1 MVEAELVP
9 WIFAAIM
16 TVGMT
21 FLLISIF
28 LGDVGD
34 FDADI
39 DIDIDVDLDI
49 DGAMDGIIGEGD
61 VAESR
66 NLGCMVISA
75 FMTGFGSVGLFGSL
89 MGWSPVFSSMAGLA
103 FGLIFGRSTAAALRY
118 VMRQQFSDLLTTDS
132 LIGAH
137 ARITVNIPAGKVGE
151 ALVESKT
158 LIKYP
163 VRAVSDEVELKKG
176 DYVEIVEV
184 RGGCLY
190 VKKKRG

>member
-1 MVEAELVP
+1 MVEAELVS

-21 FLLISIF
+21 FLLLSIF

-49 DGAMDGIIGEGD
+49 DGAMDGIIGEGN

-75 FMTGFGSVGLFGSL
+75 FMTGFGSVGLFGR
-89 MGWSPVFSSMAGLA
+89 V
-103 FGLIFGRSTAAALRY
+103 GRRL
-118 VMRQQFSDLLTTDS
+118 F
-132 LIGAH
+132 
-137 ARITVNIPAGKVGE
+137 
-151 ALVESKT
+151 
-158 LIKYP
+158 
-163 VRAVSDEVELKKG
+163 
-176 DYVEIVEV
+176 
-184 RGGCLY
+184 
-190 VKKKRG
+190 